1 MSGVA
6 LRERLVLLDELRQ
19 IVTAMR
25 NLAYAELQRLNR
37 MQAACARADETIER
51 ALADTVPAVG
61 APPPRA
67 TGTVWLV
74 IGSERGFCGGFNDQ
88 LADALAGLVEREA
101 DAQWMIA
108 GTRLR
113 QRLEPV
119 LHHAAWL
126 DGCTGTEDAPACVD
140 TWMSRLASSAP
151 AGPAPTPS
159 LWLLHHAE
167 HGVARRRMLPLPDLP
182 APSAGPPPA
191 RYLPRAQLLPK
202 LMAEMLRVA
211 LLGALL
217 QSLQQE
223 NHWRLAQMQRAQ
235 DYLDEAGG
243 RLRRR
248 YFRQR
253 QSDITSE
260 LETLMASLDAT
271 GMKPPVRAAL
281 SPASRHS
288 ARTAS

>member
-1 MSGVA
+1 VSGVA
-6 LRERLVLLDELRQ
+6 LRERLALLDDLRQ

-37 MQAACARADETIER
+37 MQAASARADATVVR
-51 ALADTVPAVG
+51 ALADTVVATG
-61 APPPRA
+61 APSRRPA
-67 TGTVWLV
+67 STVWLV
-74 IGSERGFCGGFNDQ
+74 IGAERGFCGGFNDQ
-88 LADALAGLVEREA
+88 LADALTDPVAHEA

-119 LHHAAWL
+119 LRGAVWL
-126 DGCTGTEDAPACVD
+126 DGCTVAEDAPSCVD
-140 TWMSRLASSAP
+140 AWMSRLAMSAP
-151 AGPAPTPS
+151 LGTAPAPV
-159 LWLLHHAE
+159 LWLLHHTE
-167 HGVARRRMLPLPDLP
+167 HGVARRRVLPLPDLP
-182 APSAGPPPA
+182 PGSAGGPPM
-191 RYLPRAQLLPK
+191 RYLRAGELLPK
-202 LMAEMLRVA
+202 LLAEMLRVA
-211 LLGALL
+211 LLGALH

-248 YFRQR
+248 YFRER

-271 GMKPPVRAAL
+271 GAKPQPPPPAGHPAPGVPVGAG
-281 SPASRHS
+281 
-288 ARTAS
+288 